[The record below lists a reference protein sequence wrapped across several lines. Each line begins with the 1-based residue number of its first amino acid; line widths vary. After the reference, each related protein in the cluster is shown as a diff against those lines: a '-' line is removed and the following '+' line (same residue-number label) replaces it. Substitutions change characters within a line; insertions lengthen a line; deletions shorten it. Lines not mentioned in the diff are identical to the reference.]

1 MKTKILFL
9 LFLLPLFVSAQD
21 FAEIPFQYGKNVK
34 GEIKGTNVN
43 IRSDHSVK
51 AGAITQLNTGDV
63 FTIIDAGFEE
73 IINGKYCQWF
83 NIEFINPSTKTKMT
97 GWVFGAF
104 ITYKVTL
111 KATFKDLIVADF
123 NILIFTDKDGNELQ
137 FEKFVDTN
145 STVKWSDLMI
155 TDPGISESANPVYV
169 GKTFKLT
176 IEYTDSEYWNFDF
189 EKSTPV
195 KEEVLVGV
203 ELL

>member
-51 AGAITQLNTGDV
+51 ASATTQLNTGDV

-104 ITYKVTL
+104 ITYKVTF
-111 KATFKDLIVADF
+111 KATFKDMFVADF
-123 NILIFTDKDGNELQ
+123 NILVFTDQNGEERQ
-137 FEKFVDTN
+137 FERFDDEN
-145 STVKWSDLMI
+145 STLKWSNLI
-155 TDPGISESANPVYV
+155 TNIEGVNEIANPAYV

-176 IEYTDSEYWNFDF
+176 IEYTDSEYWNYDLD
-189 EKSTPV
+189 KSTPV

>member
-9 LFLLPLFVSAQD
+9 LFLLPLFASAQD

-51 AGAITQLNTGDV
+51 ASAITQLNTGDV
-63 FTIIDAGFEE
+63 FTIIDAGYEE

-104 ITYKVTL
+104 ITYKVTF
-111 KATFKDLIVADF
+111 KATYKDMIVADF
-123 NILIFTDKDGNELQ
+123 NILVFTDNDGNERQ
-137 FEKFVDTN
+137 FETFIDKN
-145 STVKWSDLMI
+145 STIKWSNLMYSE
-155 TDPGISESANPVYV
+155 DGVGESANPEYV
-169 GKTFKLT
+169 GKTFILT
-176 IEYTDSEYWNFDF
+176 IEYTDSEYWNYDLD
-189 EKSTPV
+189 KSTPV